1 MNKEDQLRDLIDSA
15 PPHIQRHFACDC
27 AERALRRVKMK
38 DKRLWKAIE
47 VSRRFAE
54 GKATDEELDVA
65 RSAAGSAAE
74 YAWNTWYAGAAA
86 EYAWSPGSVRSAA
99 EYAASSAWNAARST
113 ARSTAWNA
121 AEYAWYARY
130 AWNVAWSPAEY
141 VASATTREEEQK
153 WQIEHLRSLIA
164 DYDRA
169 RSSLLYILQQ
179 RAEALRPTFTQYA
192 RTLEERVF
200 E

>member
-1 MNKEDQLRDLIDSA
+1 MNLEDQLQALIDSS

-27 AERALRRVKMK
+27 AERALKAAKVK
-38 DKRLWKAIE
+38 DERSWAAVE
-47 VSRRFAE
+47 VGSRYAE
-54 GKATDEELDVA
+54 GAATSEELDAA
-65 RSAAGSAAE
+65 RDAAESAAWSAE
-74 YAWNTWYAGAAA
+74 WDK
-86 EYAWSPGSVRSAA
+86 E
-99 EYAASSAWNAARST
+99 
-113 ARSTAWNA
+113 
-121 AEYAWYARY
+121 
-130 AWNVAWSPAEY
+130 
-141 VASATTREEEQK
+141 RE
-153 WQIEHLRSLIA
+153 WQIEHLQSLIT